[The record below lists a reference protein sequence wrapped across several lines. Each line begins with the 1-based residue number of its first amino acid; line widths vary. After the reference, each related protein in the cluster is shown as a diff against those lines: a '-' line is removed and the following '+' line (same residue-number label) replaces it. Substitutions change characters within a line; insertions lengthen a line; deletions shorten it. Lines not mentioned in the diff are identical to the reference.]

1 MKICVFGAGAVGG
14 FLGGRLALAGQ
25 DVTLVAR
32 GRHLEAM
39 QNHGLRLLVGGEE
52 RVSHPTCVDG
62 SSLPGPQDVVF
73 VTLKA
78 HSVLPSLGELETLLG
93 PETTVV
99 WAVNG
104 VPWWYFHQLP
114 GPWEGHPLTCLDPEG
129 KQWETIGPQ
138 RMVGCVVYPAVEV
151 SEPGVIRHVDG
162 NRFTLGEPNGEKTE
176 RVQALARVLIDAG
189 FRAPVRRIREE
200 IWGKLLGNL
209 AFNSISALTL
219 ATLDRVASDPG
230 TADLARTMMTEAR
243 AVGEALGI
251 RFSIGIEQ
259 RIAGAAGVGPH
270 RTSMLQDLEAGRPME
285 IDALVTA
292 VVEMADLVQI
302 EVPTVR
308 AVLALLKQRAVTLPE

>member
-14 FLGGRLALAGQ
+14 FLGGQLALAGQ

-39 QNHGLRLLVGGEE
+39 KKGGLRLLVGGEE
-52 RVSHPTCVDG
+52 RVAHPTCVDG
-62 SSLPGPQDVVF
+62 TSLPGPQDVVF

-78 HSVLPSLGELETLLG
+78 HSVLPALDSLKTLLG
-93 PETTVV
+93 PETTLV

-104 VPWWYFHQLP
+104 VPWWYFHHHP
-114 GPWEGHPLTCLDPEG
+114 GPWADHSLTCLDPHG
-129 KQWETIGPQ
+129 KQWDTLGPH

-151 SEPGVIRHVDG
+151 SEPGVIRHLDG
-162 NRFTLGEPNGEKTE
+162 NRFTLGEPSGEKTE
-176 RVQALARVLIDAG
+176 RVQALSRVLIDAG
-189 FRAPVRRIREE
+189 FRAPIRRIREE

-219 ATLDRVASDPG
+219 ATLDTVASDPG
-230 TADLARTMMTEAR
+230 TSQVARTMMTEAK

-251 RFSIGIEQ
+251 RFSIDIEQ

-270 RTSMLQDLEAGRPME
+270 RTSMLQDLQSGRPME
-285 IDALVTA
+285 IDALVTS

-302 EVPTVR
+302 PVPTIR
-308 AVLALLKQRAVTLPE
+308 AVLALLQQRAVTLQG